1 MNNSNKKIPSPEK
14 LKFPF
19 YKKNNGLLK
28 SFKSSSISFINYK
41 LVKPKQYNGL
51 VDIRYIFY
59 EDLSKINENI
69 EKCLNKNKINHSK
82 ITQYK
87 YHCSKNGDIFFIEIF

>member
-19 YKKNNGLLK
+19 YKKSNDLLK

-41 LVKPKQYNGL
+41 LVKPK
-51 VDIRYIFY
+51 
-59 EDLSKINENI
+59 
-69 EKCLNKNKINHSK
+69 
-82 ITQYK
+82 
-87 YHCSKNGDIFFIEIF
+87 